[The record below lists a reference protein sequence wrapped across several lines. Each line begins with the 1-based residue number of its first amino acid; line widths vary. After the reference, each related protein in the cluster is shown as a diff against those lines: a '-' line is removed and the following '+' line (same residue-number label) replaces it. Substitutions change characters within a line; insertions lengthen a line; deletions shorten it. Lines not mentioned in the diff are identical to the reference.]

1 MLNLL
6 FEILINLSE
15 DKFVELI
22 LTQVLNV
29 SRFFRDFPSFNTDD
43 LTSQE
48 IRTVGHTTSMAYIST
63 MKPKECCNFI
73 D

>member
-6 FEILINLSE
+6 FEILIILSE
-15 DKFVELI
+15 NKFVELI

-43 LTSQE
+43 FTSQE
-48 IRTVGHTTSMAYIST
+48 IRTVGHTTSMAYINT
-63 MKPKECCNFI
+63 RKPKECCNFI